1 MRLRLLLSFVLVV
14 FVSVVG
20 VVILARW
27 GAAQEVRAFMYRG
40 NMVEVDQ
47 LVADLETHY
56 RTYGSWQGVENVL
69 QAWFPER
76 GHGAGGMGQGGMM
89 MNQRLR
95 LANGDGN
102 LLLDSANSAVLG
114 EITQAELD
122 AAIPIVVRGK
132 TVGYLLAEGGMGFNR
147 TDETFLLSRLS
158 RAALTAG
165 LIAGGLAL
173 LLGLLL
179 AYRLLNPVQALDKA
193 AERLGLG
200 DFSQRVQVQGND
212 ELANLGRTF
221 NHMAESLEQ
230 SRESRRALTADIAH
244 ELRTPLAVQRANL
257 EAMQDGVYPLTNE
270 SLQPV
275 LEQNL
280 LLTRLVE
287 DLSTLALADSGEIKL
302 EFAQTDLA
310 LIVKT
315 VLERFQPQAISRRV
329 SVKLSTES
337 VSHLPAEVD
346 SQRIEQ
352 ILNNLLS
359 NALRHTNQD
368 GAHATNDRGEIL
380 VRIAKQGDRAHI
392 SIQDN
397 GAGIPEE
404 ALTHVFERFYRVDKA
419 RSRTEGGTG
428 LGLAIARHL
437 AQAHGGDLVAANA
450 PSGGAIFTL
459 ILPLRINT
467 G

>member
-14 FVSVVG
+14 LVSVVG

-56 RTYGSWQGVENVL
+56 RAYGSWQGVENVL

-95 LANGDGN
+95 LANSDGN
-102 LLLDSANSAVLG
+102 LVLDSANSAVSG

-122 AAIPIVVRGK
+122 AAVPIVVRGK

-147 TDETFLLSRLS
+147 TDERFLLSRLN

-179 AYRLLNPVQALDKA
+179 AYRLLHPVQALDKA
-193 AERLGLG
+193 AERLGRG

-257 EAMQDGVYPLTNE
+257 EAMQDGVYPLTND

-310 LIVKT
+310 LIVKR
-315 VLERFQPQAISRRV
+315 VVERFQPQAISRRV
-329 SVKLSTES
+329 RVILATDS

-368 GAHATNDRGEIL
+368 GAQATNNPGEIL
-380 VRIAKQGDRAHI
+380 VHIAKQGDRARI

-397 GAGIPEE
+397 GAGIPED

-459 ILPLRINT
+459 ILPLRINA